1 MCIRDREYIETHMDE
16 AITTAD
22 LARVSRFSPWH
33 SYRLFHQHTGL
44 TPADYI
50 RRLRLSQSALRLK
63 RENCRVIDVA
73 YDLGFGS
80 VDGYQRAF
88 LREFGCNPGAYAR
101 QPVPIPLF
109 IPYGVK
115 FRALRK
121 ESIDME
127 PIRSVLDVYK
137 RQALVRSTMLSQ
149 NISLWM
155 PKSRLSIRA
164 WATALGMPPMPSWR
178 AVSYTHLDVYKRQSV
193 SSAST

>member
-1 MCIRDREYIETHMDE
+1 MTEQILAVQRMQEYIETHMDE

-127 PIRSVLDVYK
+127 PIRSVFLQIIHK
-137 RQALVRSTMLSQ
+137 
-149 NISLWM
+149 
-155 PKSRLSIRA
+155 P
-164 WATALGMPPMPSWR
+164 
-178 AVSYTHLDVYKRQSV
+178 
-193 SSAST
+193 